1 MTLLIKCVLSAL
13 WGYLLHQTAPIV
25 DMLPGGWGNLT
36 RSGIGV
42 LGAAPV
48 YLAVENEF
56 EHVEHRHTRLLL
68 IYAASFLPMGFGVF
82 VGYLLENFWKVI
94 RNEQ

>member
-1 MTLLIKCVLSAL
+1 MTLLLKFLIASM
-13 WGYLLHQTAPIV
+13 WGYVLHQTAPIF
-25 DMLPGGWGNLT
+25 DLLPGGWGNLT

-48 YLAVENEF
+48 FIAVENEF
-56 EHVEHRHTRLLL
+56 SHVEHRYTRLVL

-82 VGYLLENFWKVI
+82 VGYLIENWQ
-94 RNEQ
+94 RSQNE